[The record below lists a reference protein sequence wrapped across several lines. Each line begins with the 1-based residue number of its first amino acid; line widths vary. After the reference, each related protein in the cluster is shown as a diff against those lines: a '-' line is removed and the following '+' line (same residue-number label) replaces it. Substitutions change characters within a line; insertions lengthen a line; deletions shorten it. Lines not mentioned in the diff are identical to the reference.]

1 MLLVVALGL
10 LKLLWVVGCAGHL
23 KKYGADAVN
32 GAQVVGVDAEHFLE
46 FRDGLIAE
54 TSVGFGGSARD
65 VLAGVRRSQVQASVH
80 EGWVELLGLFE
91 ILDGLVVLAVLEGVD
106 TLIEEVASLQLVA
119 SRHPSLLSAR
129 PEKAGLAPDY
139 SRPPCEGQKTKCSEV
154 ASRWLGQ

>member
-46 FRDGLIAE
+46 FRDGL
-54 TSVGFGGSARD
+54 
-65 VLAGVRRSQVQASVH
+65 
-80 EGWVELLGLFE
+80 
-91 ILDGLVVLAVLEGVD
+91 VVLAVLEGVD

-119 SRHPSLLSAR
+119 SGNSDDHQQSSRACQGLER
-129 PEKAGLAPDY
+129 GAG
-139 SRPPCEGQKTKCSEV
+139 R
-154 ASRWLGQ
+154 LGAK

>member
-54 TSVGFGGSARD
+54 TSVGFGGSARN

-106 TLIEEVASLQLVA
+106 TLIEEVASL
-119 SRHPSLLSAR
+119 
-129 PEKAGLAPDY
+129 EKAGLAPDY

>member
-65 VLAGVRRSQVQASVH
+65 VLAGVRRSQVQASGH
-80 EGWVELLGLFE
+80 KGWFEVLGLFKIVE
-91 ILDGLVVLAVLEGVD
+91 GLDVLALCDGV
-106 TLIEEVASLQLVA
+106 
-119 SRHPSLLSAR
+119 
-129 PEKAGLAPDY
+129 Y
-139 SRPPCEGQKTKCSEV
+139 
-154 ASRWLGQ
+154 

>member
-119 SRHPSLLSAR
+119 SGKSDDHQQSSRACQALER
-129 PEKAGLAPDY
+129 GAG
-139 SRPPCEGQKTKCSEV
+139 R
-154 ASRWLGQ
+154 LGAKGFAN